1 MSKKKDRVITLRV
14 SEDDFTI
21 VESFA
26 KAKGLSVSAYIN
38 SVIKSQTEYFIP
50 TASNQK
56 VSIPKSIL
64 YSLFSYASKENLD
77 DLGNH
82 WAIEQ
87 EHVTRLIWGEI
98 NLHSLLDVIFKIS
111 KYMMGTDARVITT
124 TADAQQVKENIKKYV
139 DETLPEE
146 YNKCLVGLNS
156 ILKEAWG
163 VSQQANDS
171 RIEKIKALMLAK
183 ECYAMKLEL
192 LTNATVVNDAMR
204 FVSSHTVAA
213 KTEKYNAQYHVT
225 LDKDGVN
232 DIQRAYEGHNRQQP
246 TTWTAST
253 NNTIF

>member
-14 SEDDFTI
+14 SEDDFNI

-56 VSIPKSIL
+56 VAIPKSIL

-124 TADAQQVKENIKKYV
+124 SNFPKDAGYNEGKDLSAILNYSEDISGINASDSLWVVIRHNLGENYSYFWNNMFIKFFGLLQNSVDFTIEYDETTISIRIKK
-139 DETLPEE
+139 
-146 YNKCLVGLNS
+146 K
-156 ILKEAWG
+156 
-163 VSQQANDS
+163 
-171 RIEKIKALMLAK
+171 
-183 ECYAMKLEL
+183 
-192 LTNATVVNDAMR
+192 
-204 FVSSHTVAA
+204 
-213 KTEKYNAQYHVT
+213 
-225 LDKDGVN
+225 
-232 DIQRAYEGHNRQQP
+232 
-246 TTWTAST
+246 
-253 NNTIF
+253 

>member
-1 MSKKKDRVITLRV
+1 MPKRKDRVITLRV
-14 SEDDFTI
+14 SEDDFNI

-98 NLHSLLDVIFKIS
+98 NVHSLLDVIFKIS

-124 TADAQQVKENIKKYV
+124 SNFPKDAGYNEGKDLSAILNYSEDVSGINASDSFWVVIRHNLGENYSYFWNNMFIKFFGLLQNSVDFTIEYDETTISIRIKK
-139 DETLPEE
+139 
-146 YNKCLVGLNS
+146 K
-156 ILKEAWG
+156 
-163 VSQQANDS
+163 
-171 RIEKIKALMLAK
+171 
-183 ECYAMKLEL
+183 
-192 LTNATVVNDAMR
+192 
-204 FVSSHTVAA
+204 
-213 KTEKYNAQYHVT
+213 
-225 LDKDGVN
+225 
-232 DIQRAYEGHNRQQP
+232 
-246 TTWTAST
+246 
-253 NNTIF
+253 